1 VLRSSWPIAATTA
14 PKCYGPEARLRTTGG
29 PRRYKNKRPAV
40 RERWGFTCTLKAGV
54 RVRVASS
61 PWRKRARGV
70 GSFEPA
76 KARRRTYTRGRTSI
90 PSERLHAEIDE
101 LFASDCELALI
112 LEGVARLSV
121 RLMKQS
127 ALEAEIDAFLGRAR
141 YQRRTA
147 GPVQRKGWQPPASVK
162 STMGPE
168 TRDYRSVSA
177 ASRRRRLT

>member
-1 VLRSSWPIAATTA
+1 
-14 PKCYGPEARLRTTGG
+14 
-29 PRRYKNKRPAV
+29 
-40 RERWGFTCTLKAGV
+40 LKAGV

-121 RLMKQS
+121 RLMKQT
-127 ALEAEIDAFLGRAR
+127 ALEAEINAFLGRAR
-141 YQRRTA
+141 YQRRTDE
-147 GPVQRKGWQPPASVK
+147 GRPGSRKGWQPPASVK